1 MAKQIKVGIKL
12 PSAKEIN
19 SQLDKLLSK
28 GYEIK
33 INDNSLKNS
42 VQMISSEL
50 DKIRNAVKSVNGNKI
65 NISTT
70 IDKNGTST
78 VTSYKNSI
86 TETIKETERMGQV
99 TKTVI
104 SQNLQAFNN
113 LKNTLSQKLNTASG
127 NNLIDSSTIDNL
139 KAKLASLN
147 TDSSVAEVNELR
159 NAINNLS
166 STDSSIV
173 RVTNSIVKLEA
184 RISNVKDN
192 KINLID
198 QSEIVEL
205 KQAENEL
212 NNLKNLLSQLKGGE
226 IIDGKKISSSI
237 NTATNSVRNLEAS
250 FKGANNSAGSLA
262 TTMSNIF
269 SYAIGGSLIYGLV
282 NEVKEGVSSIV
293 ELDTALRDLR
303 KVSNLT
309 TQELSEFTKEAAK
322 IGTEIGSSTKSVIT
336 ATEYYSKLGYA
347 IEEASARAKNAT
359 IFSNVA
365 DMNIDDASK
374 ALITIQKGFDLNTL
388 EDMTKIMDVA
398 NEVGNNYSSSSKD
411 VADGLLRM
419 GNALSEAGNSYEQ
432 AVGIFVAGNASIQD
446 ADVVG
451 NAIKTITMRLRGMET
466 EIDATSIP
474 VSKLRDEILQLT
486 TDAGQAV
493 DIMKDDNTFKSTY
506 EQLTELAEVYPKLT
520 DGQRA
525 YLQYV
530 IAGQRQ
536 GNIFSGIMANMKEGI
551 SAYET
556 ALNSAGSAA
565 KEQSI
570 YMQSI
575 EGRLNEFRNTV
586 SELWVN
592 SIDSDFIKG
601 TVSGA
606 TELIRV
612 LSQMIEKFGVMP
624 TIITL
629 ASASLVTF
637 NSKFREMSNSML
649 QIIPGYGK
657 LTSAINGYSDKL
669 KVNIEHIQKQ
679 INYQK
684 EQQASALKT
693 GESTVGMGAKMVKLN
708 SQLAATTM
716 AMTACKIATVALN
729 AVLTAGIGLLI
740 GSAISGLTT
749 LIDKAIVTK
758 SELKSLNEEYLE
770 MASGSAE
777 NVKSAR
783 ELLSSYE
790 SVSQQLDGLTNGTEA
805 YKEKEA
811 ELNEIVS
818 SLVSM
823 YPEINVQLEENTNR
837 KLLNV
842 EATKSLIKTQENLL
856 KAKSTTALNQ
866 NDIKDIDDV
875 KELVEKY
882 KEAQAEME
890 KFTQLSN
897 DKVKKITEGEG
908 LSKTTYYVDKYLE
921 KSTEKYEDVRQKVET
936 VLEALQNSGNKN
948 LNGAY
953 ELLSDAFYNIADNS
967 ESAEDSINK
976 MLGTASDTSEA
987 EASVTALQ
995 KAYEKLGYSAEDAE
1009 LRVAELNNMSN
1020 DIKNAEIVKD
1030 ATKAY
1035 GEFVSETASVAD
1047 MLKEVNEI
1055 SAMTPELISKIA
1067 STYPEIG
1074 SGITDVS
1081 AVQEFLNNKISE
1093 MTQKQ
1098 ANAYTQMVANDSSYY
1113 QSKIVTDSNIEKS
1126 FTTLCSQFV
1135 DKQGNAYSIDL
1146 KNYTTLAE
1154 LKDKLTEDLGEG
1166 VATFITNFVSGQSQ
1180 GYSTDLENTSKWAKS
1195 KAQTMQKLNTQIL
1208 KLSAN
1213 AEKAMQV
1220 IASAEYTGMTAG
1232 DAEAEKRY
1240 IMIMKQIEAAKKQYE
1255 EIETEFSEYNPN
1267 FTKYTPT
1274 FGTGGSSSGSPGDS
1288 SSSSNN
1294 KEIDDIEVTCDW
1306 YLKLNNAI
1314 DDNNRLLEQNR
1325 NLQEHANGTD
1335 KIRLMKQEVELMKQ
1349 QAQAQ
1354 QNLIDAYF
1362 VEVNQAKDFLKSKGF
1377 LFDAQNNLI
1386 NSTDRLI
1393 ALKQQA
1399 NKLSGSEKEY
1409 AIAMI
1414 ELIEENIKR
1423 FTELTNSTIPVL
1435 QGEIEELNNSI
1446 KDVYQD
1452 QLDLVAD
1459 TEKEIYDVI
1468 EYYANKTKETKLNA
1482 IEEQIDKL
1490 NELYDL
1496 EDREDDLA
1504 EKQNNL
1510 ADIKNQ
1516 MDLYE
1521 NAQDSTGKAKYQELK
1536 AEYDELLKELNTT
1549 IRDNQKDSIVDS
1561 LEAQKENL
1569 EKEYEDALSPENVN
1583 KIISDAMKNGYIQL
1597 GDEVLD
1603 LNSATTQYLAE
1614 TTVGTQNL
1622 ISANTELLNSYL
1634 SVKDILKDISTL
1646 NANLGNIGIDLNTVY
1661 SGMSRSNTGNS
1672 VSFGNITV
1680 QIQGSTNMNEQQV
1693 SNAIQQA
1700 LVEFSNKLK

>member
-226 IIDGKKISSSI
+226 IIDGKRISSSI

-374 ALITIQKGFDLNTL
+374 ALITIQKGFNLNTL

-536 GNIFSGIMANMKEGI
+536 GNIFSGIMANMEEGI

-575 EGRLNEFRNTV
+575 EGRLNEFKNTV

-729 AVLTAGIGLLI
+729 AVLTAGVGLLI

-790 SVSQQLDGLTNGTEA
+790 SVSKQLDGLTNGTEA

-856 KAKSTTALNQ
+856 KAKSTT
-866 NDIKDIDDV
+866 I
-875 KELVEKY
+875 
-882 KEAQAEME
+882 
-890 KFTQLSN
+890 
-897 DKVKKITEGEG
+897 
-908 LSKTTYYVDKYLE
+908 
-921 KSTEKYEDVRQKVET
+921 
-936 VLEALQNSGNKN
+936 
-948 LNGAY
+948 
-953 ELLSDAFYNIADNS
+953 
-967 ESAEDSINK
+967 
-976 MLGTASDTSEA
+976 
-987 EASVTALQ
+987 
-995 KAYEKLGYSAEDAE
+995 
-1009 LRVAELNNMSN
+1009 
-1020 DIKNAEIVKD
+1020 
-1030 ATKAY
+1030 
-1035 GEFVSETASVAD
+1035 
-1047 MLKEVNEI
+1047 
-1055 SAMTPELISKIA
+1055 
-1067 STYPEIG
+1067 
-1074 SGITDVS
+1074 
-1081 AVQEFLNNKISE
+1081 
-1093 MTQKQ
+1093 
-1098 ANAYTQMVANDSSYY
+1098 
-1113 QSKIVTDSNIEKS
+1113 
-1126 FTTLCSQFV
+1126 
-1135 DKQGNAYSIDL
+1135 YSI
-1146 KNYTTLAE
+1146 
-1154 LKDKLTEDLGEG
+1154 
-1166 VATFITNFVSGQSQ
+1166 I
-1180 GYSTDLENTSKWAKS
+1180 
-1195 KAQTMQKLNTQIL
+1195 
-1208 KLSAN
+1208 
-1213 AEKAMQV
+1213 
-1220 IASAEYTGMTAG
+1220 
-1232 DAEAEKRY
+1232 
-1240 IMIMKQIEAAKKQYE
+1240 
-1255 EIETEFSEYNPN
+1255 
-1267 FTKYTPT
+1267 
-1274 FGTGGSSSGSPGDS
+1274 
-1288 SSSSNN
+1288 
-1294 KEIDDIEVTCDW
+1294 
-1306 YLKLNNAI
+1306 
-1314 DDNNRLLEQNR
+1314 
-1325 NLQEHANGTD
+1325 
-1335 KIRLMKQEVELMKQ
+1335 
-1349 QAQAQ
+1349 
-1354 QNLIDAYF
+1354 
-1362 VEVNQAKDFLKSKGF
+1362 
-1377 LFDAQNNLI
+1377 
-1386 NSTDRLI
+1386 
-1393 ALKQQA
+1393 
-1399 NKLSGSEKEY
+1399 
-1409 AIAMI
+1409 
-1414 ELIEENIKR
+1414 
-1423 FTELTNSTIPVL
+1423 
-1435 QGEIEELNNSI
+1435 
-1446 KDVYQD
+1446 
-1452 QLDLVAD
+1452 
-1459 TEKEIYDVI
+1459 
-1468 EYYANKTKETKLNA
+1468 
-1482 IEEQIDKL
+1482 
-1490 NELYDL
+1490 
-1496 EDREDDLA
+1496 
-1504 EKQNNL
+1504 
-1510 ADIKNQ
+1510 
-1516 MDLYE
+1516 
-1521 NAQDSTGKAKYQELK
+1521 
-1536 AEYDELLKELNTT
+1536 
-1549 IRDNQKDSIVDS
+1549 
-1561 LEAQKENL
+1561 
-1569 EKEYEDALSPENVN
+1569 
-1583 KIISDAMKNGYIQL
+1583 
-1597 GDEVLD
+1597 
-1603 LNSATTQYLAE
+1603 
-1614 TTVGTQNL
+1614 
-1622 ISANTELLNSYL
+1622 
-1634 SVKDILKDISTL
+1634 
-1646 NANLGNIGIDLNTVY
+1646 
-1661 SGMSRSNTGNS
+1661 
-1672 VSFGNITV
+1672 
-1680 QIQGSTNMNEQQV
+1680 
-1693 SNAIQQA
+1693 
-1700 LVEFSNKLK
+1700 